1 MTGPKLTRRALLAGA
16 GSTALLAAGC
26 GVPYPV
32 DEAEAAFPPIGE
44 MVSAGDETVHLWRA
58 GFDGAGAG
66 RTPLVLIHGASGN
79 LRDFTFSVAPK
90 LAQERPVIAVDR
102 PGFGYSSRPAEGGD
116 DPRVQARII
125 REAVLGLGVE
135 RPIVLG
141 HSYGAAVSMGW
152 ALEAP
157 ETLTGVIP
165 VSGVTMP
172 YTGAGAVMARLGV
185 TDLLTWAYTEYLKS
199 IAEDGGIER
208 FLERVFRPQP
218 VPPGYAQ
225 YVGAALA
232 LRETTLYANMEDL
245 QNVNRV
251 LLDVSDGYGAL
262 EMPFEIVHGT
272 ADFIEPGGQAQPL
285 HKVLPRA
292 RLTLLPNI
300 GHMAHHASPELL
312 AEAAIRIETTLKS

>member
-26 GVPYPV
+26 GAPYPV

-58 GFDGAGAG
+58 GFDGPGAG

-157 ETLTGVIP
+157 DTLTGVIP

-208 FLERVFRPQP
+208 FLQRVFRPQP
-218 VPPGYAQ
+218 VPQGYAQ

-272 ADFIEPGGQAQPL
+272 ADFIEPDGQAQPL

-312 AEAAIRIETTLKS
+312 AEAASRIETTLKS

>member
-1 MTGPKLTRRALLAGA
+1 MTGQRMTRRALLAGA
-16 GSTALLAAGC
+16 GSAALLAAGC
-26 GVPYPV
+26 GAPFPQ
-32 DEAEAAFPPIGE
+32 DQAEAAFPPIGE
-44 MVSAGDETVHLWRA
+44 FVPAGRETVHLWRSTPE
-58 GFDGAGAG
+58 GAAAA
-66 RTPLVLIHGASGN
+66 RAPVVLIHGAAGN

-90 LAQERPVIAVDR
+90 LARHRPVIAVDR

-125 REAVLGLGVE
+125 REAVQGLGIE

-152 ALEAP
+152 ALDAP
-157 ETLTGVIP
+157 ETVAGVIP

-172 YTGAGAVMARLGV
+172 YTGAGAVMARLGI
-185 TDLLTWAYTEYLKS
+185 TDLLTWAYTEYLKT
-199 IAEDGGIER
+199 IADDGGVER

-218 VPPGYAQ
+218 VPEGYAQ

-251 LLDVSDGYGAL
+251 LLDIAEGYEAL
-262 EMPFEIVHGT
+262 DMPFEIVHGT
-272 ADFIEPGGQAQPL
+272 ADFIEPDGQAEPL
-285 HKVLPRA
+285 HRVLRNA
-292 RLTLLPNI
+292 RLTLLPNV

-312 AEAAIRIETTLKS
+312 AEACARIDATAKS